1 MTRKV
6 RDAEHSSWAQWGT
19 PYLREESRVQ
29 APGAGYQ
36 PAPAETPAQPLSA
49 EALRRAL
56 LAEEQRQV
64 FAILNRLRRAR
75 QT

>member
-1 MTRKV
+1 M
-6 RDAEHSSWAQWGT
+6 RDAEQSSWAQWGT
-19 PYLREESRVQ
+19 PYLREEPRVQ
-29 APGAGYQ
+29 APGAAYRPVQ
-36 PAPAETPAQPLSA
+36 PCEAPAQPLSG

-75 QT
+75 QP